1 MLWVEEKDPI
11 GEGNVDKYG
20 ADARFEDAQKLKETA
35 EEYNR
40 VAADCLSQ
48 ASEASKHAQRA
59 SNAAAELLK
68 GSNEPEVFAVVAEYL
83 KTDEE

>member
-1 MLWVEEKDPI
+1 MLWIDEAGPI

-20 ADARFEDAQKLKETA
+20 AEARFTDAQKLKEIA
-35 EEYNR
+35 EEYNQ

-48 ASEASKHAQRA
+48 ASEASKHAERA
-59 SNAAAELLK
+59 SNAAAGLLK

-83 KTDEE
+83 KIEEE